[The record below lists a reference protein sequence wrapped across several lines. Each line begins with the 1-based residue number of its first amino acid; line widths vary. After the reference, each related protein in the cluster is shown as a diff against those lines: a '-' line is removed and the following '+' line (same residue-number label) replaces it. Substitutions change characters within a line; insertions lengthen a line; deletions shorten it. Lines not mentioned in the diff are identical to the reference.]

1 MCFEPSCKK
10 EGSIMATF
18 KYETQQ
24 GFKYGC
30 RGYLGIDELTGKQV
44 NINKRGFDTEKEAD
58 VYFMRE
64 KLKFIEGERTKKAKE
79 YTFRE
84 VYTQWL
90 DVYENTVKESTFSKA
105 QEYFDLHIL
114 PKFGDLIIAKIT
126 PRYIQQVLNEWY
138 KQFKQYKR
146 LYNRFKRVMD
156 YAVIQQIIKKNPCDL
171 VSVPTK
177 KLDYGIEKKT
187 KDFYSRSELQQF
199 LETVKKYE
207 SYDWYTMFRLFAFT
221 GIRRGELLALT
232 WQDVDFKEKTL
243 AINKALAEGNNRKL
257 IIQSTKSE
265 SSDRIITLDEIT
277 VNTLRNWKV
286 KQAEILIGFGHNAMN
301 QNQLIFPQLQENQFL
316 NLGAPRN
323 ALVRITKKHELEM
336 VNIHG
341 FRHTHCSLL
350 FEAGVPVK
358 DVMERL
364 GHSDIQTTMN
374 IYTHVTEDSRDKSA
388 ELFAQYANF

>member
-1 MCFEPSCKK
+1 MK
-10 EGSIMATF
+10 EGINMATF

-24 GFKYGC
+24 GTKYGC
-30 RGYLGIDELTGKQV
+30 RGYLGIDDLTGKQV
-44 NINKRGFDTEKEAD
+44 NINKRGFDTAKEAD

-64 KLKFIEGERTKKAKE
+64 KLKFVEGERTKKAKE
-79 YTFRE
+79 YTFQE

-90 DVYENTVKESTFSKA
+90 DMYENTVKESTFSKV
-105 QEYFDLHIL
+105 QEFFDLHIL
-114 PKFGDLIIAKIT
+114 PKFGDLRIAKIT
-126 PRYIQQVLNEWY
+126 PNYIQQVLNEWH

-156 YAVIQQIIKKNPCDL
+156 YAIIQRIIKENPCDL
-171 VSVPTK
+171 VYVPTK
-177 KLDYGIEKKT
+177 KLDYGNEKKT

-199 LETVKKYE
+199 LKTVETHEGYN
-207 SYDWYTMFRLFAFT
+207 WYALFRLLAFT

-232 WQDVDFKEKTL
+232 WEDIDFKQSTL
-243 AINKALAEGNNRKL
+243 SINKALAEGLDREL
-257 IIQSTKSE
+257 VVQSPKSD
-265 SSDRIITLDEIT
+265 SSIREITLDEIT
-277 VNTLRNWKV
+277 VQTLRNWKL
-286 KQAEILIGFGHNAMN
+286 KQAEVLMGFGHNALDKT
-301 QNQLIFPQLQENQFL
+301 QLIFSQFEENKFL

-323 ALVRITKKHELEM
+323 ALVRITKKHEIEM

-350 FEAGVPVK
+350 FEAGVPIK

-374 IYTHVTEDSRDKSA
+374 IYTHVTQDSRDKSA
-388 ELFAQYANF
+388 ELFAEYANF

>member
-1 MCFEPSCKK
+1 
-10 EGSIMATF
+10 MATF

-24 GFKYGC
+24 GIKYGC
-30 RGYLGIDELTGKQV
+30 RGYLGIDDLTGKQV
-44 NINKRGFDTEKEAD
+44 NINKRGFDTAKEAD
-58 VYFMRE
+58 VYFLRE
-64 KLKFIEGERTKKAKE
+64 KLKFADGERTKKAKE
-79 YTFRE
+79 HTFKE

-90 DVYENTVKESTFSKA
+90 DVYENTVKESTFSKV

-114 PKFGDLIIAKIT
+114 PKFGDLLIAKIT
-126 PRYIQQVLNEWY
+126 PNYIQQVLNEWY

-156 YAVIQQIIKKNPCDL
+156 YAIIQRIMKDNPCDL

-187 KDFYSRSELQQF
+187 KDFYSRDELQHF
-199 LETVKKYE
+199 LKTVE
-207 SYDWYTMFRLFAFT
+207 SHEGYDWYTMFRIFAFT
-221 GIRRGELLALT
+221 GVRRGELLALT
-232 WQDVDFKEKTL
+232 WADVDFKLSTL
-243 AINKALAEGNNRKL
+243 SINKALAEGENRRL
-257 IIQSTKSE
+257 VIQSPKSE
-265 SSDRIITLDEIT
+265 SSNRIITLDEIT
-277 VNTLRNWKV
+277 LNTLKKWKL
-286 KQAEILIGFGHNAMN
+286 KQAEILMGFGHNALD
-301 QNQLIFPQLQENQFL
+301 QKQLIFSQFEQNKFL

-323 ALVRITKKHELEM
+323 ALVRITNKHNIDM

-374 IYTHVTEDSRDKSA
+374 IYTHVTQDSRDKSA
-388 ELFAQYANF
+388 ELFAEYANF